1 MRKYGTTWAVFVL
14 LIVLVVFIFSL
25 SSINKKDGPTTYSSL
40 LKTIR
45 NEPQSIEKVA
55 MTNGESTIK
64 VKYRNPDREKPV
76 PVVVPKESKE
86 ILLKELDSAGIPVS
100 VEPVD
105 KSGMWFSMISTFFLP
120 VLILVGI
127 LLIFRSAQSGGNQAM
142 SFGRS
147 KAKLMVD
154 NKVKV
159 SFADVAGIDEAKYEL
174 QEIVDFLKNPEKFQ
188 ALGAR
193 IPRGVLLVGAPGTG
207 KTLLAKAVAGE
218 AGVPFFSISGSDFVE
233 MFVGVGASRVRDL
246 FDQAKKHAPC
256 IVFVDEIDAVGR
268 QRGAGLGGGHDER
281 EQTLN
286 QLLVEMDGFEG
297 TTGII
302 VVAATNRPDILDS
315 ALLRPGRF
323 DRQVVIDPPDV
334 LGREKILNVHAK
346 GKPIHESVDLK
357 ILAKRTPG
365 FTGADLSNLLN
376 EAALQAARLDKLEIG
391 MDDLELAIDKVSF
404 GPEKKSRIM
413 PPKEKEMTAFHEVGH
428 ALMSVLLPN
437 ATPLHKVT
445 IIPRGFALGLTM
457 MLPDEDILS
466 QTKSQLIDT
475 IGVCLGGRI
484 AEELVYS
491 DVTTGAQNDLEKSSK
506 IARGMVTVFGMSD
519 RLGPLTFGKRN
530 EHVFLGR
537 DFGHERDYGE
547 NIATIIDEEIS
558 NIVSEQYDRVK
569 SLLIKHRPHMDAIVK
584 VLLEK
589 ETLDKAEVDAIMADV
604 DKRLAAGEDPTS
616 FGPPPAATGGDE
628 GEKLK
633 LKSDDETETVD
644 AGGENPPDD
653 ATPPDLKPSFA

>member
-25 SSINKKDGPTTYSSL
+25 TTITKKEEPTTYSGL
-40 LKTIR
+40 LKIVH
-45 NEPQSIEKVA
+45 NQPSDIQNVVF
-55 MTNGESTIK
+55 TNGESVVK
-64 VKYRNPDREKPV
+64 VKFKPTQPDEKPV
-76 PVVVPKESKE
+76 EKPVVVPVEAKES
-86 ILLKELDSAGIPVS
+86 LLKELNDVGVAVQ
-100 VEPVD
+100 VNDVD
-105 KSGMWFSMISTFFLP
+105 KSGLWFGYLGT
-120 VLILVGI
+120 LILPIIVI
-127 LLIFRSAQSGGNQAM
+127 ALIVFMVKSAQSGGNQAM

-147 KAKLMVD
+147 RAKLMVD

-159 SFADVAGIDEAKYEL
+159 SFSDVAGIDEAKQEL
-174 QEIVDFLKNPEKFQ
+174 QEIVDFLKSPEKFQ

-334 LGREKILNVHAK
+334 LGREKILTVHAK
-346 GKPIHESVDLK
+346 GKPIAKDVDLK

-376 EAALQAARLDKLEIG
+376 EAALQAARNDKVEIN
-391 MDDLELAIDKVSF
+391 MTDLELAIDKVSF
-404 GPEKKSRIM
+404 GPEKKSRIIS
-413 PPKEKEMTAFHEVGH
+413 PKEKEMTAYHEVGH
-428 ALMSVLLPN
+428 ALMGVLLPN
-437 ATPLHKVT
+437 AHPLHKVT

-457 MLPDEDILS
+457 MLPEEDILS
-466 QTKSQLIDT
+466 HTRSQLVDQ

-484 AEELVYS
+484 AEELVYG
-491 DVTTGAQNDLEKSSK
+491 DVTTGAQNDLEKSTQL
-506 IARGMVTVFGMSD
+506 ARRMVTEFGMSD
-519 RLGPLTFGKRN
+519 RLGPMTFGKRH

-547 NIATIIDEEIS
+547 NIATIIDEEVS
-558 NIVSEQYDRVK
+558 GIVSEQYTRVK
-569 SLLIKHRPHMDAIVK
+569 ELLIKHRPHMDAVVK

-589 ETLDKAEVDAIMADV
+589 ETLDRAEVDAILDEV
-604 DKRLAAGEDPTS
+604 NKRLAAGEDPSSLT
-616 FGPPPAATGGDE
+616 PPPDESGGA
-628 GEKLK
+628 GEKLSISTDEK
-633 LKSDDETETVD
+633 EAVVKDKEEGDDK
-644 AGGENPPDD
+644 
-653 ATPPDLKPSFA
+653 TPEWKPKFA